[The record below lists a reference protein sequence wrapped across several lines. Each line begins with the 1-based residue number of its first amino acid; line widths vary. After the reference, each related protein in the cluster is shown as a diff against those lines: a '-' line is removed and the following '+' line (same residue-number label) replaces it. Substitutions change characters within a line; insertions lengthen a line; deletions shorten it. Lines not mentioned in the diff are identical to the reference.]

1 MDKLKSVLKYFKT
14 LDPADQ
20 VDKSLNNKAIKDKI
34 KYDNQDQL
42 YSGEDATSTDLKNI
56 GGDYSNFT
64 KKIKVRKGQPIDRV
78 TLKDKGSFYK
88 SIKVSSL
95 NGDINF
101 TANFIKS
108 GVDLRTRWG
117 VNLLGLNTKNLNDVT
132 DDIKKDIQERIK
144 RNL

>member
-1 MDKLKSVLKYFKT
+1 MDKLKSVLKYIKT

-34 KYDNQDQL
+34 KDDNQTQL
-42 YSGEDATSTDLKNI
+42 YSGEDATSTDLKSI

-64 KKIKVRKGQPIDRV
+64 KKIKARKGQPIDRV
-78 TLKDKGSFYK
+78 TLKDKGNFYK
-88 SIKVSSL
+88 SIKVSSM

-101 TANFIKS
+101 TANFIKA

-132 DDIKKDIQERIK
+132 EDIKKDIQERIK